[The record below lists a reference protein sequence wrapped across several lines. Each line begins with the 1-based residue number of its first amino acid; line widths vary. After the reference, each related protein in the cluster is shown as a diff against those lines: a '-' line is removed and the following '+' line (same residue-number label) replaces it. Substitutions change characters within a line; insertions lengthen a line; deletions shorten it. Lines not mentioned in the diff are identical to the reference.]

1 MKQFI
6 HNTSIKQLFITIKL
20 LVNYDVN
27 WQVLL
32 YLMAVLFYEELQQ
45 ADFQQR
51 LVLLLWATFVEAGKQ
66 TSHEH
71 FNHNRFRGQ
80 LWKMLCLKVLLNQPE
95 RQFRRNLAS
104 ENNVLFFQ

>member
-1 MKQFI
+1 M
-6 HNTSIKQLFITIKL
+6 
-20 LVNYDVN
+20 VNYDVN
-27 WQVLL
+27 CQVML

-71 FNHNRFRGQ
+71 FNHQIQGA
-80 LWKMLCLKVLLNQPE
+80 VV
-95 RQFRRNLAS
+95 
-104 ENNVLFFQ
+104 ENVVFEGTTESTRKTVQA